1 MKITLKNLGIL
12 KQAEFSLGDLTIIC
26 GENNTGKTY
35 ATYALY
41 GFLADWRKH
50 IRFPL
55 DTMLVQGLLTEGALK
70 VPLKPYVDMTGRML
84 ARACK
89 RYTNRL
95 DDVFSA
101 AEGQFSNSEF
111 HLQLD
116 IPNILDKEL
125 KGEIEITQERH
136 FAYSKRRGSDELT
149 VTLMMGKE
157 QEKPINSSLAG
168 FVANAIISN
177 AIFAD
182 SFPTPFI
189 SSAERTGVAI
199 FRKELNFARNRVLEE
214 MGRTDQKIDP
224 REILFKAHQSYPQP
238 IEDNV
243 DFIRELEELTKRN
256 SYIVKEDPKV
266 LETFASIIGGEYT
279 ITQNDQL
286 YYTPKGTRLKLT
298 MVESS
303 SAVRSLLDLGFY
315 LRHVAYR
322 KGDLL
327 MVDEPELNLHPANQ
341 RRIARLFARLVNLGV
356 KVFITTHS
364 DYIVKELNTLI
375 MLNHD
380 KPHLKRITEENGYQ
394 QSELISSDQVKVYM
408 AREELMPLEEGQKR
422 RRRGHT
428 LVEADIDPVLGIEA
442 PSFDETIDNMN
453 RIQRDIVWGAE

>member
-12 KQAEFSLGDLTIIC
+12 KHAEFSLGDLTIIC

-41 GFLADWRKH
+41 GFLADWRKFVK
-50 IRFPL
+50 FPL
-55 DTMLVQGLLTEGALK
+55 SSRLVASLLTDGVLTVALK
-70 VPLKPYVDMTGRML
+70 PFVDMAERML
-84 ARACK
+84 AIACR
-89 RYTNRL
+89 RYTTRL

-111 HLQLD
+111 HLRLCTS
-116 IPNILDKEL
+116 NILDKEL
-125 KGEIEITQERH
+125 KGEIAITQGKT
-136 FAYSKRRGSDELT
+136 FAYSKRKGSDELT

-157 QEKPINSSLAG
+157 QERQPDQSLA
-168 FVANAIISN
+168 NIAINVIIRN

-182 SFPTPFI
+182 SFPNPFI
-189 SSAERTGVAI
+189 SSAERTGLAI
-199 FRKELNFARNRVLEE
+199 FRKELNFARNRLLEE
-214 MGRTDQKIDP
+214 IGRADQKINP
-224 REILFKAHQSYPQP
+224 RQLLLKAYQSYPQP

-243 DFIRELEELTKRN
+243 DFIRKLEELMKRN

-279 ITQNDQL
+279 ITQNDRL

-315 LRHVAYR
+315 LRHVAYP
-322 KGDLL
+322 GSLL

-341 RRIARLFARLVNLGV
+341 RRIARLFAHLVNLGV

-380 KPHLKRITEENGYQ
+380 KPHLKRIAEENGYQ
-394 QSELISSDQVKVYM
+394 QSELIRSDQVKVYM

-422 RRRGHT
+422 RRRGNT
-428 LVEADIDPVLGIEA
+428 LVEADIDPELGIEA
-442 PSFDETIDNMN
+442 RSFDDTIDEMN
-453 RIQRDIVWGAE
+453 KIEEDIVWGAE

>member
-1 MKITLKNLGIL
+1 MTLKF
-12 KQAEFSLGDLTIIC
+12 Q
-26 GENNTGKTY
+26 
-35 ATYALY
+35 
-41 GFLADWRKH
+41 R
-50 IRFPL
+50 
-55 DTMLVQGLLTEGALK
+55 LLTDGA
-70 VPLKPYVDMTGRML
+70 VTIGL
-84 ARACK
+84 AQYAETAHQIIVKACEK
-89 RYTNRL
+89 YTNQL
-95 DDVFSA
+95 DRVFSA

-157 QEKPINSSLAG
+157 QEKPINPRLAG

-182 SFPTPFI
+182 AFPTPFI
-189 SSAERTGVAI
+189 SSAERTGVTI

-214 MGRTDQKIDP
+214 MGRADQKLDP
-224 REILFKAHQSYPQP
+224 RELLSRTYQSYPQP

-243 DFIRELEELTKRN
+243 DFIRKLEELMKRN
-256 SYIVKEDPKV
+256 SYIVKEDPEL
-266 LETFASIIGGEYT
+266 LESFAGIIGGEYT

-286 YYTPKGTRLKLT
+286 YYTPKGTRLRLT
-298 MVESS
+298 MDQSS
-303 SAVRSLLDLGFY
+303 SAVRSLLDIGFY
-315 LRHVAYR
+315 LRHVVR

-364 DYIVKELNTLI
+364 DYIVKELNTHI

-380 KPHLKRITEENGYQ
+380 RPHLKRIAQENGYR

-422 RRRGHT
+422 RRRGNT

>member
-12 KQAEFSLGDLTIIC
+12 KHAEFSLGDLTIIC
-26 GENNTGKTY
+26 GDNNTGKTY

-41 GFLADWRKH
+41 GFLNSWREWVD
-50 IRFPL
+50 FEVS
-55 DTMLVQGLLTEGALK
+55 DTQIQRLLTDGA
-70 VPLKPYVDMTGRML
+70 VTIGL
-84 ARACK
+84 AQYAETAHQIIVKACEK
-89 RYTNRL
+89 YTNQL
-95 DDVFSA
+95 DRVFA
-101 AEGQFSNSEF
+101 APEGQFRSSGF

-116 IPNILDKEL
+116 IPNIIDKALE
-125 KGEIEITQERH
+125 GEIGITQGKT
-136 FAYSKRRGSDELT
+136 FAYSKRKGSDELA

-157 QEKPINSSLAG
+157 QERQPDQSLANI
-168 FVANAIISN
+168 VINVIIRN

-182 SFPTPFI
+182 SFPNPFI

-243 DFIRELEELTKRN
+243 DFIRQLEDITKRE
-256 SYIVKEDPKV
+256 SFIAKEHPEV
-266 LETFASIIGGEYT
+266 LKEFADIIGGDYQ
-279 ITQNDQL
+279 ISQNDQL
-286 YYTPKGTRLKLT
+286 HYTPKGTGLKLA
-298 MVESS
+298 MDQSS
-303 SAVRSLLDLGFY
+303 SAVRSLLDIGFY
-315 LRHVAYR
+315 LRHVVR

-341 RRIARLFARLVNLGV
+341 RRIARLFAHLVNLGV

-380 KPHLKRITEENGYQ
+380 KPHLKRIAQENGYR
-394 QSELISSDQVKVYM
+394 QSELIRSDEVKVYT

-422 RRRGHT
+422 RRRGYT
-428 LVEADIDPVLGIEA
+428 LVEADINPVLGIEA
-442 PSFDETIDNMN
+442 PSFDETIDDMN
-453 RIQRDIVWGAE
+453 RIQEDIIWGAE

>member
-12 KQAEFSLGDLTIIC
+12 KHAEFSLGDLTIIC

-41 GFLADWRKH
+41 GFLADWRKFVN
-50 IRFPL
+50 FPL
-55 DTMLVQGLLTEGALK
+55 SSRLVASLLTDGVLTVALKPFVDMAERMLVI
-70 VPLKPYVDMTGRML
+70 
-84 ARACK
+84 ACR
-89 RYTNRL
+89 RYTTRL

-111 HLQLD
+111 HLGLCTS
-116 IPNILDKEL
+116 NILDKEL
-125 KGEIEITQERH
+125 KGEIEITQERN

-243 DFIRELEELTKRN
+243 DFIRQLEDITKRE
-256 SYIVKEDPKV
+256 SFIAKEHPEV
-266 LETFASIIGGEYT
+266 LKEFADIIGGDYQ
-279 ITQNDQL
+279 ISQNDQL
-286 YYTPKGTRLKLT
+286 HYTPKGTGLKLA
-298 MVESS
+298 MDQSS
-303 SAVRSLLDLGFY
+303 SAVRSLLDIGFY
-315 LRHVAYR
+315 LGHVAR

-341 RRIARLFARLVNLGV
+341 RRVARLFARLVNLGV

-364 DYIVKELNTLI
+364 DYIIKELNTLI

-380 KPHLKRITEENGYQ
+380 KPHLKRIAQENGYRE
-394 QSELISSDQVKVYM
+394 SELISSDQVKVYM
-408 AREELMPLEEGQKR
+408 AREELMPLEERQKR

-442 PSFDETIDNMN
+442 PSFDKTIDEMTA
-453 RIQRDIVWGAE
+453 ILEDIVWGAE

>member
-12 KQAEFSLGDLTIIC
+12 KHAEFSLGDLTIIC

-41 GFLADWRKH
+41 GFLNSWREWVD
-50 IRFPL
+50 FEVS
-55 DTMLVQGLLTEGALK
+55 DTQIQRLLTDGA
-70 VPLKPYVDMTGRML
+70 VTIGL
-84 ARACK
+84 AQYAETAHQIIVKACEK
-89 RYTNRL
+89 YTNQL
-95 DDVFSA
+95 DRVFA
-101 AEGQFSNSEF
+101 APEGQFRSSGF

-116 IPNILDKEL
+116 IPNIIDKALE
-125 KGEIEITQERH
+125 GEIGITQGKT
-136 FAYSKRRGSDELT
+136 FAYSKRKGSDELA

-157 QEKPINSSLAG
+157 QERQPDQSLANI
-168 FVANAIISN
+168 VINVIIRN

-182 SFPTPFI
+182 SFPNPFI

-199 FRKELNFARNRVLEE
+199 FRKELNFARNRLLEE
-214 MGRTDQKIDP
+214 IGRADQKINP
-224 REILFKAHQSYPQP
+224 RQLLLKAYQSYPQP

-243 DFIRELEELTKRN
+243 DFIRKLEELMKRN

-315 LRHVAYR
+315 LRHVAYP
-322 KGDLL
+322 GSLL

-341 RRIARLFARLVNLGV
+341 RRIARLFAHLVNLGV

-380 KPHLKRITEENGYQ
+380 KPHLKRIAQENGYR
-394 QSELISSDQVKVYM
+394 QSELIRSDEVKVYT

-422 RRRGHT
+422 RRRGYT
-428 LVEADIDPVLGIEA
+428 LVEADINPVLGIEA
-442 PSFDETIDNMN
+442 PSFDETIDDMN
-453 RIQRDIVWGAE
+453 RIQEDIIWGAE